1 MQENKIYKLS
11 EVEHVLKRPGQ
22 YIGSLNYCTKEMFL
36 YKDNKFIFTNV
47 SYIPGLDKCLNEILD
62 NCIDEAI
69 RTNFEFGNEI
79 KININKT
86 CAAFIDNGRGVPC
99 TSTADGVS
107 QLELAFN
114 NARAGANFGDD
125 SKRET
130 VGMNGVGSFCVNCFS
145 KLFSVKTNTETHSGT
160 LTTKNNLSES
170 HCDIKNKK
178 NKKTGTEVYFEPDF
192 EKFGIEGFDQVHI
205 DLLYQRVLNLA
216 ICFPEITFWFNGNKV
231 KINNKAF
238 IKLFNENALVYDFDN
253 VLIGVIPNEQDDF
266 KFYSYVNGIKLI
278 NGGNHIDLITNNIV
292 NGLREKL
299 QRKCKGIMPG
309 DIKHRLSLIVF
320 FKHFKNLKF
329 DSQTKENLT
338 NSNAEINAFLN
349 ENGVDY
355 DKIVKDVYKNEA
367 IIAPVI
373 DAFTIKEELKLKKEA
388 KKTSVK
394 KIKSDKFTPAIKNN
408 EYLAIVEG
416 DSAVA
421 GISSALGRNNIGY
434 FAMGGVPLNAYDSS
448 LKEIIMSPK
457 MKELNMVLGL
467 DFNKN
472 VCDDFKFRKL
482 LITTDEDFDGTHIS
496 GLILGL
502 IYRFAKNLI
511 KEKRVMKLHT
521 PIVAIINSK
530 DNIEKYFMTLEEY
543 KEYEKNN
550 KISGV
555 IRYFKGLGS
564 WKAKWLRSIIDEK
577 GLEYFIEPFSI
588 SDNCEQYLNWW
599 LASGEDNIN
608 KRKEFIQNYSLDID
622 KV

>member
-86 CAAFIDNGRGVPC
+86 CATFIDNGRGVPC
-99 TSTADGVS
+99 TSAADGVS

-238 IKLFNENALVYDFDN
+238 IKLFNENALVYDFNN

-373 DAFTIKEELKLKKEA
+373 DAFTIKEELKLKKDL
-388 KKTSVK
+388 KVKQTK
-394 KIKSDKFTPAIKNN
+394 KIKSEKYFPPIGELKD
-408 EYLAIVEG
+408 LIVAEG
-416 DSAVA
+416 FSAVG
-421 GISSALGRNNIGY
+421 GISSVLGRQGIGYYALKGVMLNVFDCSLQKVAANVELKELSQILGFQLGTQNNNINCNRLVVATDCDADGHHIA
-434 FAMGGVPLNAYDSS
+434 F
-448 LKEIIMSPK
+448 IF
-457 MKELNMVLGL
+457 LGICYKYL
-467 DFNKN
+467 
-472 VCDDFKFRKL
+472 RKL
-482 LITTDEDFDGTHIS
+482 FDDNRIVRLVTP
-496 GLILGL
+496 LVVCYDKKDKPVKWFFNLNEFKNYNNANN
-502 IYRFAKNLI
+502 YR
-511 KEKRVMKLHT
+511 V
-521 PIVAIINSK
+521 
-530 DNIEKYFMTLEEY
+530 KYY
-543 KEYEKNN
+543 
-550 KISGV
+550 
-555 IRYFKGLGS
+555 KGLGS
-564 WKAKWLRSIIDEK
+564 WKKEELQAIIDIQ
-577 GLEYFIEPFSI
+577 GIDSLIQPFVL
-588 SDNCEQYLNWW
+588 DEQAEQYFNWW
-599 LASGEDNIN
+599 LSTKETD
-608 KRKEFIQNYSLDID
+608 KRKEFIQNYTLDLEM
-622 KV
+622 V